1 MRIPEW
7 GRADDVLGFF
17 ASGVCAGPVQRF
29 SWWAGHADLALLFLV
44 HGMAMATWYVPLSPV
59 LEAYGFSEVRPLAF
73 ATSAVAALVSP
84 LVFGGIADRQMRP
97 SRVLRG
103 LAIAA
108 SVLTVVA
115 AWAIQARATSWGVLL
130 VIQAHA
136 LVAVPTWSLTYT
148 IALSRLKDSRREFGP
163 IRALGTLGWMA
174 GCWLVSLMDAD
185 ASVRASV
192 AGAAIWVVLALV
204 LQTVR
209 GEVPPESQGKLSI
222 RQRLGLDA
230 LGLLVLPDHRVV
242 FMTAA
247 LIAIPLS
254 AFYPFTPL
262 HLRALGLTHSSAW
275 MSLGQVTE
283 LIAMFGLSVLL
294 GRWRLKWIF
303 ACGLG
308 FALVRYALCTVDSV
322 PWVLTGVTLHGFAFT
337 LFFITAPIY
346 LNERIEAAWRGRA
359 QALMTLMTLGV
370 GNMLGYLGCGAW
382 FTRCT
387 EAGVTRWPLFWGGL
401 TGAVA
406 MVLLYF
412 LWAYSGRT
420 GNHKTAS
427 T

>member
-1 MRIPEW
+1 M
-7 GRADDVLGFF
+7 
-17 ASGVCAGPVQRF
+17 
-29 SWWAGHADLALLFLV
+29 LFLV

-59 LEAYGFSEVRPLAF
+59 LEAYGFGAVRPLAF
-73 ATSAVAALVSP
+73 ATSSLAALVSP

-103 LAIAA
+103 LAMAA
-108 SVLTVVA
+108 AALTLIA
-115 AWAIQARATSWGVLL
+115 AWAIHRRESSWLVLL

-174 GCWLVSLMDAD
+174 GCWLVSGMDAD
-185 ASVRASV
+185 ASVRAGM
-192 AGAAIWVVLALV
+192 AGAVIWVLLALV
-204 LQTVR
+204 LQAVR
-209 GEVPPESQGKLSI
+209 GEVVPEVQGHLSM

-230 LGLLVLPDHRVV
+230 LGLLGLADHRVV
-242 FMTAA
+242 FLTAA

-262 HLRALGLTHSSAW
+262 HLRDLGLTHSSAW

-283 LIAMFGLSVLL
+283 LVAMFGLSVLL

-308 FALVRYALCTVDSV
+308 FALVRYALCTVDSI

-370 GNMLGYLGCGAW
+370 GNLLGYLGCGVW
-382 FTRCT
+382 YTQCT
-387 EAGVTRWPLFWGGL
+387 SGEVTRWPWFWGGL
-401 TGAVA
+401 TGAVGA
-406 MVLLYF
+406 VLVYF
-412 LWAYSGRT
+412 LWAYAGRPAQRESS
-420 GNHKTAS
+420 NSNA
-427 T
+427 